1 MTLSEASNMKRT
13 VTVLLL
19 FASAFAAANDS
30 PEALQDAFMAGVT
43 ANDAD
48 AIAACYSDDAV
59 NFTLDSMMGIGPES
73 ARKSWGG
80 FFEAYAVDTAE
91 LSEKHLEVHGDT
103 AIAWGLF
110 TIVATPREGGDP
122 VEFRGRYMDVARN
135 IDGRW
140 LYVADHASMPLPPA
154 E

>member
-1 MTLSEASNMKRT
+1 MKRPAT
-13 VTVLLL
+13 LLL
-19 FASAFAAANDS
+19 LLASTLATANDS
-30 PEALQDAFMAGVT
+30 PQALQDAFMAGVIT
-43 ANDAD
+43 NDAD
-48 AIAACYSDDAV
+48 AIAACYTDDAV
-59 NFTLDSMMGIGPES
+59 NFTLDSMMGKGPAS
-73 ARKSWGG
+73 ARQSWGN
-80 FFEAYAVDTAE
+80 FFEAYDVDKAE
-91 LSEKHLEVHGDT
+91 LSERHLEVHGDT

-110 TIVATPREGGDP
+110 LIVATPRDGGDP